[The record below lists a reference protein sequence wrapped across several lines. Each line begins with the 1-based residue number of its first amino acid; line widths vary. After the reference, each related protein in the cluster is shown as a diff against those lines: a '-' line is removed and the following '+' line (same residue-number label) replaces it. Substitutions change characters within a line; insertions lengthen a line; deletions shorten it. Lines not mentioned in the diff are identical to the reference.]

1 MCGRVL
7 PKIEDAKRRD
17 RVRDLRGYMLNNAD
31 CVVFPK
37 ESMGTMEGTNAYVGA
52 ARMKGRGMSWSRK
65 GAEAMCLIRC
75 AIAEGR
81 PLVAPKFPALYSKRE
96 ERAAEKF
103 LAKSLS
109 RGPESCGSGWAPPHQ
124 ASTWAMRSNARFR
137 AGSC

>member
-1 MCGRVL
+1 
-7 PKIEDAKRRD
+7 
-17 RVRDLRGYMLNNAD
+17 MLNNVN
-31 CVVFPK
+31 CIVFPK

-65 GAEAMCLIRC
+65 GAEAMCLVRC

-81 PLVAPKFPALYSKRE
+81 PLIAPKFPALYSKKE
-96 ERAAEKF
+96 ERAAERF

-109 RGPESCGSGWAPPHQ
+109 RGPESCGSGWAPPPQ
-124 ASTWAMRSNARFR
+124 ASPRPLRSSARFR

>member
-1 MCGRVL
+1 M

-31 CVVFPK
+31 CVVFPR
-37 ESMGTMEGTNAYVGA
+37 EYMGTMEGTNAYVGA

-65 GAEAMCLIRC
+65 GAEAMCLVRC

-124 ASTWAMRSNARFR
+124 ASTWAMRFSARFR